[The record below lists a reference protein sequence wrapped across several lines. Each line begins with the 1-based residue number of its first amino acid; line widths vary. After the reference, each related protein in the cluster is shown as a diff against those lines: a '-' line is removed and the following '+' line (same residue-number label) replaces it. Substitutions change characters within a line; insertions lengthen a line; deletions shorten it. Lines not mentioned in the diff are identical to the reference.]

1 MSTDGVTAVQ
11 QEETLTFGSEEERI
25 SAMEA
30 LGDSQDALEKL
41 DRIRSA
47 AIVPAAADGADA
59 AAGVE
64 QPETPPQAA
73 AADVQ
78 PVETPATVTASGPIT
93 LTPEELRAA
102 GFTYTN
108 RDDLLKGL
116 KEKEAHIERQ
126 KAYINEHLRSGDNA
140 AQRISELESELAK
153 ARSAAQQPTVTPQQ
167 SPQFAG
173 AQAQPGSVA
182 AAQNTLA
189 GIQAELAELEKAEVD
204 PYDQDS
210 VVAYQRQQ
218 TKLLG
223 MQAQAMANLVTAQAA
238 TQSGLERQHAA
249 EFAERQQREAE
260 RQRREQ
266 EARETQARI
275 AAYAEIDAAGSDPE
289 LAEFRLSKPAAE
301 VEKELSQWRM
311 DIASVYYG
319 RPPKT
324 QEEFNQAIRQ
334 YELKNSDILNKCKL
348 AGIPTEP
355 SRDFMTL
362 SLLYDAMDYRDG
374 IRPGPLDANGEPPR
388 ELRYDPVTGRNV
400 PVILPDLKT
409 AIKLKRLNDGHYAK
423 QIDNAYQRGAQSLA
437 QAMTKRDPS
446 IPELNS
452 PSTMGVG
459 GNSSADAAV
468 EYLAGADTEAAM
480 LQYQQGNTS
489 MVDEINRARAILGM
503 KPMDFSR

>member
-30 LGDSQDALEKL
+30 LGDSQDALEQL

-47 AIVPAAADGADA
+47 AIVPAAGDGADA
-59 AAGVE
+59 TAGVE

-167 SPQFAG
+167 SPQFAE

-218 TKLLG
+218 TRLLG

-238 TQSGLERQHAA
+238 TQSGLESQRAA

-275 AAYAEIDAAGSDPE
+275 AAYAEIDATGNDPE

-301 VEKELSQWRM
+301 IEKELSEWRLN
-311 DIASVYYG
+311 IASVYYG
-319 RPPKT
+319 RPPNT
-324 QEEFNQAIRQ
+324 QAEFEHA
-334 YELKNSDILNKCKL
+334 LKQFQLRNPDTLNKCKL
-348 AGIPTEP
+348 AGIPTEQ
-355 SRDFMTL
+355 SRDITAL
-362 SLLYDAMDYRDG
+362 IALYDAMDYRDG
-374 IRPGPLDANGEPPR
+374 WRIGPDGQPTR
-388 ELRYDPVTGRNV
+388 DTRYDPATGQNV

-409 AIKLKRLNDGHYAK
+409 AIKMKRLNEGYYSKEKD
-423 QIDNAYQRGAQSLA
+423 QAYQRGAQSLA

-452 PSTMGVG
+452 PSTMGQSG
-459 GNSSADAAV
+459 SGSADAAV
-468 EYLAGADTEAAM
+468 EYLAGVDTEAAM
-480 LQYQQGNTS
+480 LQYRQGNTS
-489 MVDEINRARAILGM
+489 MFDEMNRARAVLGM
-503 KPMDFSR
+503 KPIEFSQ